1 MAFETHVTLTL
12 DSASLFKAF
21 QMQVGDWTLRDHAF
35 DPTADEV
42 HMSYDSAGSGRIA
55 VTVAFELTEA
65 QMAELLRLAQP
76 AG

>member
-12 DSASLFKAF
+12 DSASLFHAF
-21 QMQVGDWTLRDHAF
+21 QTQVGEWTLRDHVF

-42 HMSYDSAGSGRIA
+42 HMSYDSEGSGRIA
-55 VTVAFELTEA
+55 VAVAFELTEA
-65 QMAELLRLAQP
+65 QMAEVLKLARP